1 MYTIVLGMMHLIW
14 VAFASVNA
22 RRSLNRAPMMLIDC
36 STHTTEFLRQWI
48 AWKSQIPQSL
58 EFFFGSITII
68 FSPDELLKFAIS
80 SESVLP
86 CKKAFVRLL
95 MRVSDSKVIYMHFSL
110 FSIIWS

>member
-1 MYTIVLGMMHLIW
+1 MYINAKMYTIVLGMMHLIW

-58 EFFFGSITII
+58 EFFFWIDYHYI
-68 FSPDELLKFAIS
+68 
-80 SESVLP
+80 
-86 CKKAFVRLL
+86 
-95 MRVSDSKVIYMHFSL
+95 
-110 FSIIWS
+110 